1 MEHHRTLFNTQLSG
15 SLLSCYLADFSEI
28 LGEGQ
33 EVTACALCK
42 SDKPGCFES
51 SVNRVVSRPYSG
63 HLKCRLT
70 FDSDCKGLTN
80 MEILSKRQEIY
91 LL

>member
-1 MEHHRTLFNTQLSG
+1 MT
-15 SLLSCYLADFSEI
+15 DFSEI
-28 LGEGQ
+28 LREEQ
-33 EVTACALCK
+33 EMTDCALCKFSEK